1 MTVVSPRV
9 FKDELL
15 IYTEDTRVEDD
26 VMDALQN
33 DVMLCFLT
41 VVLHEE
47 ENAKVEKPGQQAGAE
62 VAIQDKLQKEYDV
75 IVVRASTNVD
85 SRGEFV
91 GDAVEGSVASP
102 MPKVGVLS
110 PSKRI

>member
-85 SRGEFV
+85 SRDE
-91 GDAVEGSVASP
+91 EIRSVVNAITTL
-102 MPKVGVLS
+102 KA
-110 PSKRI
+110 PSLDRL